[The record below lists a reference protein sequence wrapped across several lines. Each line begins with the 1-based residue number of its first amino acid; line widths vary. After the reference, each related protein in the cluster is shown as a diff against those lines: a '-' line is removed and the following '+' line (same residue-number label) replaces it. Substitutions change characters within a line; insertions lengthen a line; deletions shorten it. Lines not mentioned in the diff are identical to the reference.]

1 MPWPSK
7 KAGNGNTWMTFDPGQ
22 AACYSFPFFFF
33 SHPRPSSARPSPR
46 HSSSLPT
53 YRRVSIDFLLYTS
66 SLLPPLLWCLA
77 NFPSVIA
84 RQISR
89 TRCWFS
95 RFPQEGSRGMR
106 GISGRIRSL
115 CEEIIFV
122 NRWIWTIHR
131 QNWNCKFLRDTFYT
145 TNEIQKISISFFM
158 IKILV

>member
-53 YRRVSIDFLLYTS
+53 YRRVSIDFLLYTPP
-66 SLLPPLLWCLA
+66 LLPPLLWCLA

-84 RQISR
+84 RQVSR

-115 CEEIIFV
+115 CEEII
-122 NRWIWTIHR
+122 R
-131 QNWNCKFLRDTFYT
+131 KS
-145 TNEIQKISISFFM
+145 TNLNNTQAKLKLLQKISISFFM